1 MGGDNLFCDTGY
13 LANVVL
19 TGPFEMEDLMNHK
32 LINQLSAANAAE
44 EDIEELF
51 QDLKF
56 VYENPFDAAIEE
68 AVNARGCVYVEI
80 SQSVVH

>member
-1 MGGDNLFCDTGY
+1 MGADNLLCDAGY
-13 LANVVL
+13 LAHVVL
-19 TGPFEMEDLMNHK
+19 AGPFGMEDLMNHK
-32 LINQLSAANAAE
+32 LINQLSAANVAE

-56 VYENPFDAAIEE
+56 VYENPFDAAIKE
-68 AVNARGCVYVEI
+68 AVDTRGCAYVEI